1 MVYYNNLAQHDK
13 CSIIFLN
20 HFILLFKLWP
30 SKSTYICT
38 IVHNSIQ
45 RCIMGIKNKLNKRN
59 VISVQQHSKFSF
71 FLFMLNI
78 INIYFYCY
86 SFMQIGCLFVPL
98 LGEQNRHSLCTRNIK
113 YLNRKVH
120 TTQYSISFLPTG
132 QLALWN
138 SWLYGTVGS
147 MEQLA
152 LWNSWLY

>member
-1 MVYYNNLAQHDK
+1 MFNY
-13 CSIIFLN
+13 F
-20 HFILLFKLWP
+20 FKPLHP
-30 SKSTYICT
+30 TVQIMAFKKYICT

-120 TTQYSISFLPTG
+120 TTQYSISYLPTG
-132 QLALWN
+132 Q
-138 SWLYGTVGS
+138 Y
-147 MEQLA
+147 
-152 LWNSWLY
+152 